1 MTRVVVLR
9 PEPGASETVARA
21 AERGLDAVAM
31 PLFQIE
37 PITWRAPDAGQF
49 DALLLTSANAVRVG
63 GPGLAALRDLPVH
76 AVGEATA
83 AAAREAGF
91 DVATVG
97 YAGVERLVG
106 ALDPKLRLLHLAGEH
121 GAALSRPVSTLAA
134 YRSQLV
140 EPPEELGQAEGAIVL
155 VHSPRAGRAFAD
167 AADRLGL
174 DRASI
179 QIAAIS
185 AAAAEA
191 SGTGWAR
198 IESAERP
205 TDEALLALAQRLC
218 DKGRGQ

>member
-1 MTRVVVLR
+1 M
-9 PEPGASETVARA
+9 
-21 AERGLDAVAM
+21 
-31 PLFQIE
+31 
-37 PITWRAPDAGQF
+37 
-49 DALLLTSANAVRVG
+49 
-63 GPGLAALRDLPVH
+63 
-76 AVGEATA
+76 
-83 AAAREAGF
+83 
-91 DVATVG
+91 
-97 YAGVERLVG
+97 
-106 ALDPKLRLLHLAGEH
+106 
-121 GAALSRPVSTLAA
+121 
-134 YRSQLV
+134 
-140 EPPEELGQAEGAIVL
+140 L

>member
-1 MTRVVVLR
+1 
-9 PEPGASETVARA
+9 
-21 AERGLDAVAM
+21 M

-121 GAALSRPVSTLAA
+121 GAASIAAGEYPRRLPLA
-134 YRSQLV
+134 
-140 EPPEELGQAEGAIVL
+140 
-155 VHSPRAGRAFAD
+155 AGRAAG
-167 AADRLGL
+167 RV
-174 DRASI
+174 
-179 QIAAIS
+179 
-185 AAAAEA
+185 
-191 SGTGWAR
+191 GTG
-198 IESAERP
+198 
-205 TDEALLALAQRLC
+205 
-218 DKGRGQ
+218 